1 MKQLKLVLLLTLIST
16 TIFSQQESK
25 PMKEVLSE
33 YKFETKSLTLDSLD
47 ISYVKEGN
55 GNKTLLFLHGLSSN
69 SDAWSK
75 NIETLSKNH
84 TCIALDLPG
93 YGKSSKPKVNYTP
106 TFFADVVYQF
116 LQKLKL
122 KNVVLVGHS
131 MGGQASIKMA
141 VQYPEVIDKLILVA
155 PAGLEQFTK
164 TEGDMIRNIYT
175 SEMVKYTT
183 DEQIRKNYA
192 LNFYKQPED
201 VSKMIED
208 RINIKSSSDFDAHC
222 EAIVK
227 SVSGM
232 IDDPVFENLKDINQK
247 TLVIFGKNDMLIP
260 NRYFH
265 PTLSIERIGE
275 IAKEQIKLVTVEYI
289 DESGHFV
296 QFEKPEEINTLINTF
311 VNKTD

>member
-1 MKQLKLVLLLTLIST
+1 MKQFKLVLLFTLIST
-16 TIFSQQESK
+16 SIYSQQEKK

-33 YKFETKSLTLDSLD
+33 YKFKTKSITLDSLN
-47 ISYVKEGN
+47 ISYIKEGS
-55 GNKTLLFLHGLSSN
+55 GDKTLLFLHGLSSN

-75 NIETLSKNH
+75 NIEALSKNY

-93 YGKSSKPKVNYTP
+93 YGKSSKPKADYTP
-106 TFFADVVYQF
+106 TFFADATYKF
-116 LQKLKL
+116 LQKLEL
-122 KNVVLVGHS
+122 KNVVLIGHS
-131 MGGQASIKMA
+131 MGGQASIKLA
-141 VQYPEVIDKLILVA
+141 ITYPDVINKLILVA

-164 TEGDMIRNIYT
+164 PEGDIIKNIYT
-175 SEMVKYTT
+175 TDIVKHTT

-201 VSKMIED
+201 VSKMIDD
-208 RINIKSSSDFDAHC
+208 RIKIKSSSDFDAHC

-232 IDDPVFENLKDINQK
+232 IDDPVFEDLKDINQE

-265 PTLSIERIGE
+265 PTLSVEKISE
-275 IAKEQIKLVTVEYI
+275 IAKEHIKSVTLEFI

-296 QFEKPEEINTLINTF
+296 QFEKPKAVNLLIEKF
-311 VNKTD
+311 VEVD

>member
-1 MKQLKLVLLLTLIST
+1 MKQLKLVLLFTLIST
-16 TIFSQQESK
+16 SIFSQQETK

-33 YKFETKSLTLDSLD
+33 YKFETKSITLDSLN
-47 ISYVKEGN
+47 ISYVKEGD
-55 GNKTLLFLHGLSSN
+55 GEKTLLFLHGLSSN

-75 NIETLSKNH
+75 NIEALSKNY

-93 YGKSSKPKVNYTP
+93 YGKSSKPKADYTP
-106 TFFADVVYQF
+106 TFFADVTYQF
-116 LQKLKL
+116 LKKLKL

-131 MGGQASIKMA
+131 MGGQASIKLA
-141 VQYPEVIDKLILVA
+141 TTHPNAIDKLILVA
-155 PAGLEQFTK
+155 PAGLERFSE
-164 TEGDMIRNIYT
+164 TEGTMIKSIYT
-175 SEMVKYTT
+175 ANMVKHTT
-183 DEQIRKNYA
+183 DDQIRKNYA

-208 RINIKSSSDFDAHC
+208 RIAIKSSSDFDEHC

-232 IDDPVFENLKDINQK
+232 IDDPVFEGLKDINQE

-265 PTLSIERIGE
+265 PTLSIEKVGE
-275 IAKEQIKLVTVEYI
+275 IAKEQIKSVTVEYI

-296 QFEKPEEINTLINTF
+296 QFEKSEDVNSLIKKFVEE
-311 VNKTD
+311 D